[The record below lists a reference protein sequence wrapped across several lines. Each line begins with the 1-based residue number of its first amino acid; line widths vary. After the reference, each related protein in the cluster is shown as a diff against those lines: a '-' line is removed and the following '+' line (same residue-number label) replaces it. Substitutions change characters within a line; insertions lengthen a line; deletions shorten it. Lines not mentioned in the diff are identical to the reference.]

1 MILHDRRMVSF
12 LDIMDNPSIAIIVSF
27 ALGVGIAAMFR
38 PVCSGPDCVVLRGPP
53 VQEVRNAVYQFGSK
67 CVEFKT
73 KPMECPANKT
83 VPVVDT
89 VSFADYQ

>member
-1 MILHDRRMVSF
+1 MVDFLKVMEVPGLATIFSF
-12 LDIMDNPSIAIIVSF
+12 IIG
-27 ALGVGIAAMFR
+27 LGVAAMFR
-38 PVCSGPDCVVLRGPP
+38 PVCKGPECLIIRGPP
-53 VQEVRNAVYQFGSK
+53 IQDIRDAVYQFGSK

-73 KPMECPANKT
+73 KPIECPKEGS